1 MTGVEVLLP
10 TPNNPI
16 VDPETG
22 MPTRQEVRFRDSLWK
37 RTGGAS
43 DIIQGVIDGAT
54 ASGLFQAVAGST
66 SAGAQA
72 TIVLE
77 VRAGTGEAFRNA
89 SIKLSA
95 LPGSASRIELAATT
109 ITIDGTLLSNG
120 AILSSHI
127 GSGQV
132 ATGNLAASAVT
143 TATIA
148 TGAVTTGTIASNAV
162 TTATIAS
169 SAVTTA
175 TIASD
180 AACAHGKEDFSGIT
194 SQANTNYH
202 SLNTGLVMPL
212 TGAVTELD
220 LNLIVHNSDGG
231 DHSIQVQ
238 LVKDG
243 SILKAWPASGTEGFT
258 AQHTGYTSFHF
269 TWHDSDT
276 GNHTYLAQWANP
288 GATTTLT
295 AEGTLRIDEIKR

>member
-1 MTGVEVLLP
+1 MTSVEVLLP

-43 DIIQGVIDGAT
+43 DIIQGVIDDAT

-72 TIVLE
+72 TIVLQ
-77 VRAGTGEAFRNA
+77 VRAGTGEAFRDA

-95 LPGSASRIELAATT
+95 LAGSASRIELAATT

-127 GSGQV
+127 GTGQV
-132 ATGNLAASAVT
+132 ATAN
-143 TATIA
+143 
-148 TGAVTTGTIASNAV
+148 
-162 TTATIAS
+162 IAS

-175 TIASD
+175 TIASSAITTTTMASE
-180 AACAHGKEDFSGIT
+180 AACAHAKEDFSGIT
-194 SQANTNYH
+194 SQANTSYH
-202 SLNTGLVMPL
+202 SLNTGLAILL
-212 TGAVTELD
+212 TGAATELD
-220 LNLIVHNSDGG
+220 LNLIVHNSDAG

-238 LVKDG
+238 ILKDG
-243 SILKAWPASGTEGFT
+243 SLLKAWPASGTEGFT

-276 GNHTYLAQWANP
+276 GSHTYLAQWANP